1 MSDMQNPFL
10 YGRPVEHQ
18 EELINRASEK
28 AELVDSA
35 RTGQPV
41 MVYAPRRYGKTS
53 LARVVA
59 NEVITF
65 WEIQAIYVDFWGVV
79 SIADVVNV
87 LGRSYARVS
96 NVFRVRG
103 FLADL
108 LGSMGFKVSLGGG
121 FSVSYQGRATSED
134 ERAALRSLL
143 EVPERLALRASGDRV
158 LLILDEFGEIL
169 NVPGEPDALMR
180 SAFQNSPHVSFL
192 FMGSK
197 RSLMDGLFSDRKR
210 PFYNFGRRMELG
222 RLPHE
227 PLGEFI
233 EEKFKAVGRRI
244 TEGAMDVLL
253 DQVQGH
259 PYRAQQLAFHTFR
272 LTKEGGVADEETVL
286 SAREEVLKEAEPEFR
301 AILDEMSTPR
311 RAVLVAFC
319 RDPTGQPYSREYMQ
333 RHGIKGPGALRS
345 ALDALIAS
353 GHLERRTPREQPIP
367 TDPLFAFWIRERT
380 NSP

>member
-1 MSDMQNPFL
+1 MSEVQNPFL
-10 YGRPVEHQ
+10 YGRPVERR
-18 EELINRASEK
+18 EELIDRAAEK
-28 AELVDSA
+28 TELIDCV

-59 NEVITF
+59 KEAANV
-65 WEIQAIYVDFWGVV
+65 WEIPSVYVDFWGAA
-79 SIADVVNV
+79 SITDMMNV

-96 NVFRVRG
+96 NVFRVRR

-108 LGSMGFKVSLGGG
+108 LGSMGFRVNLRGG
-121 FSVSYQGRATSED
+121 FSVSYEGRGTGEE

-143 EVPERLALRASGDRV
+143 EVPERLALRASGNRV

-180 SAFQNSPHVSFL
+180 NAFQNSPHVSYL

-227 PLGEFI
+227 LLGEFV
-233 EEKFKAVGRRI
+233 EERFEAADRRI
-244 TEGAMDVLL
+244 TEGAVDVLL
-253 DQVQGH
+253 DQVHGH
-259 PYRAQQLAFHTFR
+259 PHRAQQLASHTFR
-272 LTKEGGVADEETVL
+272 LAGSGGVADEETVL
-286 SAREEVLKEAEPEFR
+286 AAREEALKEAEPEFR
-301 AILDEMSTPR
+301 AILDEMSAPR

-319 RDPTGQPYSREYMQ
+319 REPTDQPYSREYMQ
-333 RHGIKGPGALRS
+333 RHGIKGPGALTS

-353 GHLERRTPREQPIP
+353 GHLERTPKGQPVP

-380 NSP
+380 NNP

>member
-1 MSDMQNPFL
+1 MSEAKNPFL
-10 YGRPVEHQ
+10 YGRPIEHQ
-18 EELINRASEK
+18 EELIDRAAEK
-28 AELVDSA
+28 TELMNCV

-59 NEVITF
+59 KEAANV
-65 WEIQAIYVDFWGVV
+65 WEIPSISVDFWSVT

-96 NVFRVRG
+96 NVFRMRR

-108 LGSMGFKVSLGGG
+108 LGSMGFRVNLGGA
-121 FSVSYQGRATSED
+121 FSVSYEAKATGEE

-143 EVPERLALRASGDRV
+143 EVPEKLSSRAPGGRV
-158 LLILDEFGEIL
+158 LLVLDEFGEIV

-180 SAFQNSPHVSFL
+180 SAFQDSPNVSFL

-197 RSLMDGLFSDRKR
+197 RSLMNGLFSDRKR

-227 PLGEFI
+227 LLGSSI
-233 EEKFKAVGRRI
+233 EEKFEVAGRQISEEAV
-244 TEGAMDVLL
+244 DVLL

-259 PYRAQQLAFHTFR
+259 PHRSQQLAFHVFR
-272 LTKEGGVADEETVL
+272 LARSGGVADEETVL
-286 SAREEVLKEAEPEFR
+286 AAREEALKEAEPEFR
-301 AILDEMSTPR
+301 AVLDEMSAPR
-311 RAVLVAFC
+311 RAVLIAFC
-319 RDPTGQPYSREYMQ
+319 RDPTDQPYSREYMQ
-333 RHGIKGPGALRS
+333 RHGIKGSGALTS

-353 GHLERRTPREQPIP
+353 GHLERTTKGQPLP

-380 NSP
+380 NGS